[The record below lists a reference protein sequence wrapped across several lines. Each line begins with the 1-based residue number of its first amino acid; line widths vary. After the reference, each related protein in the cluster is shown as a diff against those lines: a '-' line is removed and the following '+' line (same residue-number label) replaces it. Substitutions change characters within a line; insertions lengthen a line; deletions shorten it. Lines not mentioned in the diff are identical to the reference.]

1 MTVLVTA
8 DLHMSDNTRDSYRFV
23 FMDWLIAA
31 VRKRKDITLVI
42 ILGDLTDDKDRHSA
56 FLTNKVADYI
66 RLIADEYDVIVL
78 KGNHDYLIEDSPFFQ
93 FLGHIPNVR
102 WMNKPTRIY
111 VEEIGRCLFLPHT
124 KDYKK
129 EWESE
134 LSNKF
139 KLVLCHQTFEGANIG
154 TRRLEGIPLSIFP
167 KGVRI
172 ISGDIHVPQ
181 TIGPL
186 TYVGAPYHVD
196 FGDNY
201 DSRVLLIDGDK
212 ITSLPYTGPQ
222 KRLIELTSLSES
234 NIAKQAEKA
243 GARKGDLVKFRIN
256 LKTDEYDRW
265 GETKDGIKLWA
276 EKRGYAVETVQPV
289 VDMRPGTYRKTDA
302 RTDTEIVAAFGK
314 RANVPKE
321 TLNTGIKL
329 LES

>member
-8 DLHMSDNTRDSYRFV
+8 DLHMSDNTRDSYRFI
-23 FMDWLIAA
+23 FMDWLVAT

-56 FLTNKVADYI
+56 FLTNKIADYI
-66 RLIADEYDVIVL
+66 RLIADECDVIVL

-93 FLGHIPNVR
+93 FLGHIQNVK
-102 WMNKPTRIY
+102 WINKPTRI
-111 VEEIGRCLFLPHT
+111 EADIGKCMFLPHT
-124 KDYKK
+124 KDYEK
-129 EWESE
+129 EWETSIT
-134 LSNKF
+134 KRDAWIF
-139 KLVLCHQTFEGANIG
+139 AHQTFEGANIG

-167 KGVRI
+167 KDVRI

-234 NIAKQAEKA
+234 NIAKQVEKS

-256 LKTDEYDRW
+256 LKTDEYDNW
-265 GETKDGIKLWA
+265 ASTKDGIKLWA
-276 EKRGYAVETVQPV
+276 EKRGYAVETIQPV

-302 RTDTEIVAAFGK
+302 RTDTEIVIAFGK
-314 RANVPKE
+314 RANVSKE
-321 TLNTGIKL
+321 LLNTGLKL
-329 LES
+329 IQEG